1 MWTAYTGLD
10 VYSAY
15 IRMTYLSDGSGSRC
29 SWVENAVENV
39 ALVLHNPDALQP
51 GRTRG
56 FVAGT
61 FLQISYPAASAAFAF
76 LFGLNELAAP
86 PPRPSELTG
95 NIWFGICWS
104 PYHYGN

>member
-29 SWVENAVENV
+29 SWVENSVENV

-61 FLQISYPAASAAFAF
+61 FLQRFHILQLVKHSRFC
-76 LFGLNELAAP
+76 LV
-86 PPRPSELTG
+86 
-95 NIWFGICWS
+95 
-104 PYHYGN
+104 